1 MSLFVAM
8 KLLIVA
14 STVLLVIAL
23 SLFARLQ
30 DVFHFIRNPALG
42 LRAFLA
48 MYIIVPAVAL
58 LFIVLF
64 DLRPGVELALLVISL
79 SPVPPRLPSKQ
90 HKSGAENA
98 YVTGLL
104 VTSALVSLI
113 VMPLGL
119 HLIGSWFARDIEVS
133 SAGIAKTL
141 AITVVI
147 PLIIGLVAQKVLG
160 ERSERVARVMAKLSM
175 VMLVIGVL
183 VVFVMIAPGMW
194 ALVGH
199 GTLIALAAMVVIGLL
214 AGYALGGPLPGNRS
228 ALALATSMRHPGVAL
243 GVIATAFPDAH
254 PPLMAIIIF
263 TLLNVI
269 ISIPFLKLVQ
279 RHRSAP

>member
-14 STVLLVIAL
+14 STVLFVVAL
-23 SLFARLQ
+23 SLYVRLE
-30 DVFHFIRNPALG
+30 DVFHFVRHPGPG

-58 LFIVLF
+58 AFIVLF

-104 VTSALVSLI
+104 VTSALVSLV

-119 HLIGSWFARDIEVS
+119 HVIGTWFGRDIEVS

-141 AITVVI
+141 AITVII
-147 PLIIGLVAQKVLG
+147 PLIIGLAAQKVLG
-160 ERSERVARVMAKLSM
+160 ARADRVARVMAKLSM
-175 VMLVIGVL
+175 VMLAVGALVI
-183 VVFVMIAPGMW
+183 FVMLAPGMW
-194 ALVGH
+194 ALIGH
-199 GTLIALAAMVVIGLL
+199 GTLIALAAMVVIGLF
-214 AGYALGGPLPGNRS
+214 AGYVLGGPLPGNRR
-228 ALALATSMRHPGVAL
+228 ALALATSMRHPGVAM
-243 GVIATAFPDAH
+243 GVIATAFPDAQ
-254 PPLMAIIIF
+254 PPLMAIVVF

-269 ISIPFLKLVQ
+269 ISIPFLKLM
-279 RHRSAP
+279 REKPGTH